1 MGTDIIV
8 SSPDGYEPGAAHFH
22 FSLNRARALIKYGF
36 RFRDY
41 HEKTVKETYIA
52 LNNAIMAM
60 ITAGI
65 KPLIGIE
72 LWAYNEDDPG
82 ALGNAIDF
90 RNGLEAK
97 TGMDWL
103 LWIDQ

>member
-1 MGTDIIV
+1 MLKHLCFNMD
-8 SSPDGYEPGAAHFH
+8 S
-22 FSLNRARALIKYGF
+22 
-36 RFRDY
+36 
-41 HEKTVKETYIA
+41 KTGKR
-52 LNNAIMAM
+52 IMAM

-82 ALGNAIDF
+82 ALGNDIDF

-97 TGMDWL
+97 TGMDWQ